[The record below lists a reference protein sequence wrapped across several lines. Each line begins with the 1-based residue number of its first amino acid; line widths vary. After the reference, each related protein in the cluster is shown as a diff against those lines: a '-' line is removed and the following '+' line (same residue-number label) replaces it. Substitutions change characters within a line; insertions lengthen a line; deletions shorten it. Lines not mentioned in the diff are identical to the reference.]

1 MRKHFAIAMM
11 TATTLSA
18 CLAATAVQAEVV
30 GKMTAERAT
39 ITKQGAGRIRS
50 GAPISQGDDL
60 SANSSGSGM
69 ILFDDE
75 SSARLGPNARL
86 VIDDFVYNPNRRSGT
101 IKLRQTNGSARIF
114 GGQIS
119 KRGRSEVR
127 TPHIVLGV
135 RGGIIDVDV
144 KVDFT
149 VQVPDGQT
157 ISTLRAGLMVCRVG
171 NQKRTVTNPGIS
183 CVSDGKS
190 LSIVKLDGTGRQFVD
205 PSTGAGTSGSNGGQT
220 ACNSNA
226 GIISGRC
233 GSRDTGLPGANN
245 PGTRTGTLG
254 TPPGSVG
261 TAQMDPIIDPVPDPR
276 PYTPPIKGEPVV
288 TPARSVGVDPTVN
301 PNRQ

>member
-1 MRKHFAIAMM
+1 MNKHFAIALM

-18 CLAATAVQAEVV
+18 CLAVTAAGAEVV

-39 ITKQGAGRIRS
+39 IVKQGVGRIRS

-60 SANSSGSGM
+60 NANSSGSGI

-135 RGGIIDVDV
+135 RGGIIDTLV
-144 KVDFT
+144 
-149 VQVPDGQT
+149 GEERT
-157 ISTLRAGLMVCRVG
+157 IATLRAGLMVCRAAG
-171 NQKRTVTNPGIS
+171 KKKTVTNPGIS
-183 CVSDGKS
+183 CVSDGNS
-190 LSIVKLDGTGRQFVD
+190 LSITKLDGTGRQFVD
-205 PSTGAGTSGSNGGQT
+205 PSTGSGTAGSNGGQT

-226 GIISGRC
+226 GVTSGRC
-233 GSRDTGLPGANN
+233 GTRDTGLPGANN
-245 PGTRTGTLG
+245 PGSRTGTVG
-254 TPPGSVG
+254 SVPGSVG
-261 TAQMDPIIDPVPDPR
+261 TTQMDPVDPAPPGR
-276 PYTPPIKGEPVV
+276 PYTPPIKGQTIG
-288 TPARSVGVDPTVN
+288 TPSTSVGVNPTTN
-301 PNRQ
+301 PKR